1 MSKVSNEL
9 KELDRQTALSVFWQ
23 WMAVNGAEL
32 KEDFKER
39 LSERHVQNVTGHQ
52 KERLREVEGGLEK

>member
-1 MSKVSNEL
+1 
-9 KELDRQTALSVFWQ
+9 
-23 WMAVNGAEL
+23 MAVNGAEL

-52 KERLREVEGGLEK
+52 KERVREVEGGF

>member
-1 MSKVSNEL
+1 M
-9 KELDRQTALSVFWQ
+9 
-23 WMAVNGAEL
+23 NGAEL

-52 KERLREVEGGLEK
+52 KERVREVERGLEEKRGGCSRRGKEVEI